1 MFGAGENGSWQAKN
15 PAAGSIG
22 KQMVNDEA
30 EVIIQEALLTQ
41 EHLKF
46 FIQQMPVAV
55 AMFDREMRY
64 LAVSRRWME
73 DYHLTGSVIGLSHY
87 DVFPEIPEK
96 WKDVHRRGLTG
107 EIISAD
113 EDFFVRQ
120 DGKIQWQRWEMRPW
134 GNFNPPDGITV
145 FTEDITER
153 VRDKELLQR
162 LVTSLQEEKDRLSTL
177 LESITDEVWFTDT
190 HGKIVLINRSGR
202 EAFDLPQNAEV
213 EMEKLLA
220 GVEVLRSDR
229 TQRPSEEAA
238 PFRALAGEVVSNVE
252 EIVLIPSTGE
262 FRHRQVN
269 AVPVIGAAGQI
280 LGSVSVVRD
289 ITEQKLAEKILHDS
303 ENRMRLALQVSR
315 SFTFEWQPDTDK
327 VIRSDSCAEILGLSG
342 DEAIHDTGQNF
353 IERICSEDRA
363 QVQRVTQELN
373 PANNKY
379 EVEYRVVHEDGHIV
393 VLEEMGQ
400 GEFDSEGK
408 LVKLI
413 GVATEITQRKY
424 VEEALAKLN
433 GQLEDRINQRTNEL
447 AQSLEAL
454 KQEHI
459 QRMETINNLREKDQ
473 LLIQQSRLAAMGEMV
488 NNIAHQWR
496 QPLNVVGLHLQHLEL
511 LHDQGQLSTE
521 NLNASIQTA
530 MEQITHMSS
539 TIDDFRN
546 FFRPNKEK
554 RLFNLQEA
562 ANKTISLI
570 NADMANKGIE
580 IVMDLQKEGKVFGF
594 FNEFC
599 QALMSILQNARDVL
613 VERKVITPRIKIQ
626 SKSEADN
633 LLIIITDNAGGIAP
647 DVMSRL
653 FEPYFSTKGVQ
664 GTGIGLYMAKSII
677 EAMGG
682 TITAFNTGSG
692 AAFEIMIETA

>member
-1 MFGAGENGSWQAKN
+1 
-15 PAAGSIG
+15 
-22 KQMVNDEA
+22 MVHDEG
-30 EVIIQEALLTQ
+30 IILPEAPLTREQ
-41 EHLKF
+41 LKF
-46 FIQQMPVAV
+46 FIQQLPVAV

-73 DYHLTGSVIGLSHY
+73 DYHITGPVLGLSHY

-96 WKDVHRRGLTG
+96 WKEVHRRGLTG
-107 EIISAD
+107 EIISND

-120 DGKIQWQRWEMRPW
+120 DGEIQWQRWEVRPW
-134 GNFNPPDGITV
+134 GDSNPPDGITV

-162 LVTSLQEEKDRLSTL
+162 LVTSLQEEKDRLATL

-213 EMEKLLA
+213 EMEKILA
-220 GVEVLRSDR
+220 GLEILRSDR
-229 TQRPSEEAA
+229 TPRPPEEAA
-238 PFRALAGEVVSNVE
+238 PFRALAGEVVSNWE
-252 EIVLIPSTGE
+252 EIVRIPSTGE

-269 AVPVIGAAGQI
+269 AVPVIGTAGQI

-289 ITEQKLAEKILHDS
+289 ITEQKIAEQALHDN

-327 VIRSDSCAEILGLSG
+327 VIRSDSCAGILELSG
-342 DEAIHDTGQNF
+342 DEAIHGNGRHF
-353 IERICSEDRA
+353 MECLCSEDRA
-363 QVQRVTQELN
+363 RFQRIIQGLSPE
-373 PANNKY
+373 NNKY
-379 EVEYRVVHEDGHIV
+379 DIEYMFVRGDGHRV

-400 GEFDSEGK
+400 GEFNSEGK

-413 GVATEITQRKY
+413 GVATDITQRKR

-433 GQLEDRINQRTNEL
+433 EQLEDRINQRTNEL
-447 AQSLEAL
+447 AQSLKAL

-459 QRMETINNLREKDQ
+459 QRMETVDNLREKDQ
-473 LLIQQSRLAAMGEMV
+473 LLIQQSRLAAMGEMI

-496 QPLNVVGLHLQHLEL
+496 QPLNIVGLHLQHLKL
-511 LHDQGQLSTE
+511 LNDKNQLNTE

-554 RLFNLQEA
+554 SVFTLQEA
-562 ANKTISLI
+562 VDKTISLI
-570 NADMANKGIE
+570 KADMANKGME
-580 IVMDLQKEGKVFGF
+580 IVMDLQGEGKIFGF

-599 QALMSILQNARDVL
+599 QSLMAILQNARDVL
-613 VERKVITPRIKIQ
+613 VERKVITPQIKIQ

-633 LLIIITDNAGGIAP
+633 LFITITDNGGGIAP
-647 DVMSRL
+647 EAMSRL
-653 FEPYFSTKGVQ
+653 FEPYFSTKGLQ
-664 GTGIGLYMAKSII
+664 GSGIGLYMAKNII
-677 EAMGG
+677 DTMGG
-682 TITAFNTGSG
+682 TITAFNIGSG
-692 AAFEIMIETA
+692 AAFEIIVETA

>member
-1 MFGAGENGSWQAKN
+1 MDLGYWAKN
-15 PAAGSIG
+15 AAADSRG
-22 KQMVNDEA
+22 KQMIHDEA
-30 EVIIQEALLTQ
+30 GTPLPEALLTREQ
-41 EHLKF
+41 LKF
-46 FIQQMPVAV
+46 FIQQLPVAV
-55 AMFDREMRY
+55 AMFDREMQF

-73 DYHLTGSVIGLSHY
+73 DYQLSGSITGRSHY

-96 WKDVHRRGLTG
+96 WREVHRRGLAG

-113 EDFFVRQ
+113 EDSFVRQ
-120 DGKIQWQRWEMRPW
+120 DGKIQWQRWEVRPW
-134 GNFNPPDGITV
+134 GNSNLPDGIII

-153 VRDKELLQR
+153 VRDKELLKK
-162 LVTSLQEEKDRLSTL
+162 LVTTLQEEKDRLATL
-177 LESITDEVWFTDT
+177 LESITDEVWFTDI

-213 EMEKLLA
+213 EIEKILA
-220 GVEVLRSDR
+220 GLEVLRADR
-229 TQRPSEEAA
+229 TPRPPEEA
-238 PFRALAGEVVSNVE
+238 PPLRALAGEVVSNWE
-252 EIVLIPSTGE
+252 EIVRIPSTGE
-262 FRHRQVN
+262 LRHRQVN
-269 AVPVIGAAGQI
+269 AAPVMGTTGQI

-289 ITEQKLAEKILHDS
+289 ITEQKIAEQALHDS

-327 VIRSDSCAEILGLSG
+327 VIRSDSCAGILGLSG
-342 DEAIHDTGQNF
+342 DEAIHDTGRNF

-363 QVQRVTQELN
+363 RFQRVTQGLSPE
-373 PANNKY
+373 NNKY
-379 EVEYRVVHEDGHIV
+379 EVEYRVVHGDGHIV
-393 VLEEMGQ
+393 VLEEIGQ
-400 GEFDSEGK
+400 GEFDSDGK

-413 GVATEITQRKY
+413 GVTTEITQRKCA
-424 VEEALAKLN
+424 EEALAKLN
-433 GQLEDRINQRTNEL
+433 EQLEDRINQRTNEL

-454 KQEHI
+454 KQEHL
-459 QRMETINNLREKDQ
+459 QRMETIDVLREKDQ

-511 LHDQGQLSTE
+511 LCDKGQLSNE

-554 RLFNLQEA
+554 NVFPLQEA
-562 ANKTISLI
+562 VNKTTSLI

-580 IVMDLQKEGKVFGF
+580 VVMDLQDEGKVFGF

-599 QALMSILQNARDVL
+599 QALLSILQNARDVL
-613 VERKVITPRIKIQ
+613 VERKVTTPRINIQ

-633 LLIIITDNAGGIAP
+633 LLITITDNAGGIAP
-647 DVMSRL
+647 EAMSRL

-664 GTGIGLYMAKSII
+664 GTGIGLYLAKSII
-677 EAMGG
+677 DAMGG

-692 AAFEIMIETA
+692 AAFKIIVKTA